1 MIKISLRWVS
11 ELQGRGQFLN
21 RPIWA
26 RVFLAGLSCHWDF
39 KVFETNFR
47 HEKFFQNSFQKA
59 WNFWDSWDQPKK
71 PGLIIMS
78 PGFFGWSQLPLR
90 FQGFWKKFSS
100 RKILSKFF
108 SKSLKFPRF
117 LRPAEKTRAH
127 MGRFKNCP
135 SVKTQRKSVPT
146 MAKNQVIQN
155 QAIPTTMVWQKISD
169 TRKPNAI
176 QYLLWPRINHFQKD
190 FNRKR

>member
-1 MIKISLRWVS
+1 MKKTKKIDKNMVTLGFWASGEGSVS
-11 ELQGRGQFLN
+11 E
-21 RPIWA
+21 PP
-26 RVFLAGLSCHWDF
+26 H
-39 KVFETNFR
+39 
-47 HEKFFQNSFQKA
+47 
-59 WNFWDSWDQPKK
+59 
-71 PGLIIMS
+71 MS

-90 FQGFWKKFSS
+90 SQGFWKKFSS

-155 QAIPTTMVWQKISD
+155 QGIPTTMVWPKISD

-190 FNRKR
+190 FNRKIIQKRSKRAKGKVGTKN